1 MNFGKSIRLYLQ
13 DGTVSGLKFGE
24 VVNQTIQS
32 VSCPRKRLGEL
43 AKVPE
48 AQRPGVYFLF
58 EKLEGKQK
66 PVVYIGEAEN
76 VFIRLQDH
84 LKKKDFWN
92 EVVFFVSKDD
102 NLTKA
107 HVKFLESRILEMAQ
121 SADRYEL
128 ENSQASK
135 ASVLPRAD
143 EDAMQEFAL
152 YLKLLLGV
160 LGYKGLE
167 PLIPEQK
174 PLAVTTNS
182 AEKPEQQVLYCNTN
196 GVKAQAIQT
205 DEGFVVL
212 KGSEARIT
220 EKESLTEV
228 NQEHRRQLVD
238 DALLNTNDGKYI
250 FQKDVLFSSPS
261 AAAAI
266 VAGANRNGLRS
277 WKNEA
282 GKSLKEMEAERV

>member
-121 SADRYEL
+121 SADRYDL

-135 ASVLPRAD
+135 AAVLPRAD
-143 EDAMQEFAL
+143 QDAMQEFAL

-160 LGYKGLE
+160 LGYKVLE

-174 PLAVTTNS
+174 PLAATTYS
-182 AEKPEQQVLYCNTN
+182 TEKPEQQVLYCHTN

-212 KGSEARIT
+212 KGSEAKL
-220 EKESLTEV
+220 EESNSIGEPYKLQRE
-228 NQEHRRQLVD
+228 QLLE
-238 DALLNTNDGKYI
+238 AGRLIADGTIYR
-250 FQKDVLFSSPS
+250 FNKDVLFSSPS
-261 AAAAI
+261 AAATV